1 MKKITLFLI
10 LTFAFCANYHSAA
23 QNARQSYDII
33 TNEIIQ
39 KIDSLFV
46 SETAKIGSETP
57 GIAVAFVNNKSVMW
71 HNTIGYTDTTKSRAI
86 DPSTIFSIQS
96 MGKTVTTIAVLIA
109 VQDGILD
116 LDTPIK
122 KYLPEFKV
130 NSIYDKSPADIITI
144 RHLLTHRAGFTHEAP
159 LGSSFTLCKNFE
171 EHIRSIS
178 DTWLRYPV
186 GTRFAYSNLG
196 LDLAAYILQE
206 KTGLTFEE
214 YVKQRIFDPLEMKN
228 SSLDFVEIEKNKNR
242 AVPISGK
249 YPLYIPMLG
258 AGAEYMSLNDMVN
271 YIQFFLNNGVVD
283 GKRILREDL
292 IKEMYQIQFACPDQR
307 AGEGI
312 NLEIEPVCDS
322 YLAYKLGRG
331 YGFSSNMIMY
341 PEKNLGIFLLT
352 NDQNLDSRTNLSA
365 MAFKNIVEDVLSK
378 YYGDTPIDPSRVE
391 SMTKLANEDEQV
403 EAVIGT
409 YGPPWNSRSIYYKD
423 SILGYGIDN
432 DFYPL
437 NFYNDN
443 GELVGMLGKYSE
455 IRFLSPYH
463 QGKKP
468 SLLQMHRAYGSRCR
482 FVFEY
487 NYGPN
492 DPIGPNKKEWSKYLG
507 TYCRYKYG
515 ELQDTTVFQIEITI
529 KNGYLNAMDLKCEEY
544 LPGLF
549 FTSDGECVDLR
560 TDEPHFKNIPL
571 KKIK

>member
-1 MKKITLFLI
+1 MKKTTFITI
-10 LTFAFCANYHSAA
+10 LCAALCLNHSYAA
-23 QNARQSYDII
+23 QDTKDLYVSI
-33 TNEIIQ
+33 TKEIIQ

-46 SETAKIGSETP
+46 SETDKMETEIP
-57 GIAVAFVNNKSVMW
+57 GISVAIVNDKSILW
-71 HNTIGYTDTTKSRAI
+71 SKTIGFTDTTKSNAI
-86 DPSTIFSIQS
+86 NPSTIFSIQS
-96 MGKTVTTIAVLIA
+96 MGKTVTTVAILTA
-109 VQDGILD
+109 VQDGFLD

-130 NSIYDKSPADIITI
+130 NSIYDKFPGEIITI

-171 EHIRSIS
+171 EHIKSIS

-196 LDLAAYILQE
+196 LDLAAYILQV
-206 KTGLTFEE
+206 KSGLPFEQ
-214 YVKQRIFDPLEMKN
+214 YVKQRIFTPLGMKN
-228 SSLDFVEIEKNKNR
+228 ASLDFVEIEKNKNR
-242 AVPISGK
+242 VVPFTGK

-271 YIQFFLNNGVVD
+271 YIQFFLNNGVVN
-283 GKRILREDL
+283 GKRLLREDL
-292 IKEMYQIQFACPDQR
+292 LKEMYKIQYACPNQR

-341 PEKNLGIFLLT
+341 PEKNLGIFLIT

-365 MAFKNIVEDVLSK
+365 MAFKIIVEDVLSK
-378 YYGDTPIDPSRVE
+378 YYGKTPVDPSEVE
-391 SMTKLANEDEQV
+391 SMTLLAYDDERV
-403 EAVIGT
+403 KGVIGT
-409 YGPPWNSRSIYYKD
+409 YGPPWDSRSIFYKD
-423 SILGYGIDN
+423 SILGYGIGER
-432 DFYPL
+432 FYPL
-437 NFYNDN
+437 TFYLDN

-455 IRFLSPYH
+455 IRFLKPYH
-463 QGKKP
+463 EGKRP
-468 SLLQMHRAYGSRCR
+468 SLMQLHRAVGSRCR
-482 FVFEY
+482 HVFEY

-492 DPIGPNKKEWSKYLG
+492 DPFGPNKKEWSKYLG

-515 ELQDTTVFQIEITI
+515 ELQDTSVFKINISI
-529 KNGYLNAMDLKCEEY
+529 KNGYLTARDLKCEEY

-560 TDEPHFKNIPL
+560 TNNPHFKNIPL
-571 KKIK
+571 KKTK